1 VTANA
6 NGGVLQLS
14 SGITFPATQV
24 AASDANTL
32 DDYEEGTWT
41 PVLADANTGGNTV
54 THSIQDGLYTKVGNV
69 LTAYFRVTWTSKGS
83 ASGTIR
89 LRGFPFAAKSTA
101 GAYYFLGPTANT
113 NGQTTVALE
122 GTGTVGIFFDATSGT
137 GQFSELAASD
147 TGIGLNGCITYFTS

>member
-41 PVLADANTGGNTV
+41 PSLGGNTTYNV
-54 THSIQDGLYTKVGNV
+54 RVGRYRKIGSV
-69 LTAYFRVTWTSKGS
+69 CTLDLELHVATLGTGSSSVISGIPFTA
-83 ASGTIR
+83 ASGNATAS
-89 LRGFPFAAKSTA
+89 AAIGYASNLAVNIIALTFRIDA
-101 GAYYFLGPTANT
+101 GASDIANASLAAAAA
-113 NGQTTVALE
+113 TT
-122 GTGTVGIFFDATSGT
+122 TSGT
-137 GQFSELAASD
+137 GIFGNNARVLFS
-147 TGIGLNGCITYFTS
+147 ITYLTA